1 MSRIRRLAVALFAGM
16 AAVLALSAHP
26 VAAAPLLAQETGS
39 TDRLQ
44 VMLWTLAAVV
54 VAMILLAIGYV
65 YRRAAG
71 VDKPPPVT
79 LLEPGRKITSD

>member
-1 MSRIRRLAVALFAGM
+1 MSRIRRLASALPAGM
-16 AAVLALSAHP
+16 AAALALSARP
-26 VAAAPLLAQETGS
+26 VAAAPLLVQETGGA
-39 TDRLQ
+39 DRLQ

>member
-1 MSRIRRLAVALFAGM
+1 MSRIRRLIPALLAGL
-16 AAVLALSAHP
+16 AAALALSARP
-26 VAAAPLLAQETGS
+26 VAAAPLLVQEAGGA
-39 TDRLQ
+39 DRLQ
-44 VMLWTLAAVV
+44 VMLWTLAAVI
-54 VAMILLAIGYV
+54 VAVILLAIGYV

>member
-1 MSRIRRLAVALFAGM
+1 MSRIRGVVYALSAWT
-16 AAVLALSAHP
+16 AAALALSAHP
-26 VAAAPLLAQETGS
+26 VAAAPLLVQETGGA
-39 TDRLQ
+39 DRLK
-44 VMLWTLAAVV
+44 VMLWTLAAVL

-79 LLEPGRKITSD
+79 LLEPGRKITTD